1 MSGYLFSLVFWI
13 PSVYALGTINE
24 LGVFEKAPFLL
35 GRSNSS
41 LRLMS
46 KDQLVVL
53 CIEWHHFILYDIYI

>member
-13 PSVYALGTINE
+13 PSVYALGNINE
-24 LGVFEKAPFLL
+24 LGILEKAPFLL

-53 CIEWHHFILYDIYI
+53 CIE